1 MYKKMLNICH
11 NLPYFVLFPPPPFYY
26 YSYSV
31 KTTHLSYTHTEA
43 DFPRPHCLSCLLCAP
58 VFNSVL
64 YKNGGQRVLSIAVI
78 LCLQFPYMPMYH
90 EALHNSSK

>member
-11 NLPYFVLFPPPPFYY
+11 NLFFFPRRSTTTHILLKLHISHIFHIHTQRETSLDPLFVL
-26 YSYSV
+26 SAV
-31 KTTHLSYTHTEA
+31 
-43 DFPRPHCLSCLLCAP
+43 P

-78 LCLQFPYMPMYH
+78 LCLQFPYMPM
-90 EALHNSSK
+90 

>member
-1 MYKKMLNICH
+1 MLNICH
-11 NLPYFVLFPPPPFYY
+11 NLPYFVLFPPRR
-26 YSYSV
+26 ST
-31 KTTHLSYTHTEA
+31 TTHILLKLHISHIFHTHTEA